1 MAVTLKAS
9 LCKTGSMAPVS
20 YAQLMANSYSK
31 SGVMAN
37 LSGSCLCMQVCAV
50 VTIVSTIAAVVRAQL
65 HTLCAHMLLLHT
77 RAHANTEEEEAEQM
91 QGQALQEPLPAVAPG
106 AALLHTEDSAASS
119 SYSNSEQQQ
128 LQLEDAQID
137 DGNADT
143 DAAMAATVDLAAT
156 ASDL

>member
-1 MAVTLKAS
+1 
-9 LCKTGSMAPVS
+9 
-20 YAQLMANSYSK
+20 
-31 SGVMAN
+31 
-37 LSGSCLCMQVCAV
+37 MQVCAV

-65 HTLCAHMLLLHT
+65 HKLCAHMLLLHT
-77 RAHANTEEEEAEQM
+77 RAHANTEEEEAEQV